1 MSWSTFLDEAPVAEH
16 AVQVYDGLSELCSSV
31 GYFADAGFRRE
42 EPFLM
47 VATAD
52 KQSAFRAEIE
62 RRGWHLD
69 ALEDESLLICRDA
82 EELLN
87 SFMDGGA
94 PSPAFFEES
103 VGSVVDDLASR
114 FPSKTLRAFGCMV
127 DVLWQRGNLEAAIA
141 LEELWNELAETRAF
155 ALLCAYHLDIFDI
168 AVQSTALPEIVRAHT
183 QQRTAEHP
191 SKLATAVDHALTD
204 VVGPRQAGQIY
215 LQVAEQVP
223 RTQLARAT
231 EVLMWLSHHDEP
243 SAKQVLDSAR
253 SYYAHSTATSVA

>member
-1 MSWSTFLDEAPVAEH
+1 
-16 AVQVYDGLSELCSSV
+16 
-31 GYFADAGFRRE
+31 
-42 EPFLM
+42 M

-52 KQSAFRAEIE
+52 KQDAFRAEIE

-69 ALEDESLLICRDA
+69 ALQNEGLLICRDA
-82 EELLN
+82 EELLD
-87 SFMDGGA
+87 SFLDGVA
-94 PSPAFFEES
+94 PSPALFERS
-103 VGSVVDDLASR
+103 VGGVVDELASR
-114 FPSKTLRAFGCMV
+114 FPGKTIRAFGCMV

-141 LEELWNELAETRAF
+141 LEELWNELAKTRAF

-168 AVQSTALPEIVRAHT
+168 AVQSSALPKIVRAHT

-191 SKLATAVDHALTD
+191 AKLATAVDHALTD
-204 VVGPRQAGQIY
+204 VLGSRQAGQIY

-231 EVLMWLSHHDEP
+231 EVLMWLSSNHDEP

-253 SYYAHSTATSVA
+253 SYYAHSTATKVA